1 MSVMYLIKHCVA
13 GYDWT
18 LITLRWSINWISFL
32 GGIDI
37 IISSCDGLTAF
48 YDIRTTHCSICA
60 TIMHLSQQ
68 FFNVV
73 NYNLYKDDGIY
84 MYQSLAFILCFY
96 FYHVENRKLV
106 KFRNPAAVVNN

>member
-1 MSVMYLIKHCVA
+1 
-13 GYDWT
+13 
-18 LITLRWSINWISFL
+18 
-32 GGIDI
+32 
-37 IISSCDGLTAF
+37 
-48 YDIRTTHCSICA
+48 
-60 TIMHLSQQ
+60 MHLSQQ